1 MKGLVDLIRSSTC
14 YSLQELR
21 LMNCGLGITGA
32 KMLAESLNYCY
43 EQSMK
48 VGTPIEL
55 RVFAAGR
62 NRLENDGAKA
72 LSAVFSKMQS
82 LQEIVIP
89 QNGIYHQGMSALSE
103 ALKRNVNLQIINFND
118 NTVTA
123 KGAEYLAEAF
133 YSIENLREIN
143 LGDCLLRNSGGQI
156 LSDVLSDCHPD
167 LEYLN
172 LSGNEIG
179 PEVGLSIANSMGHKE
194 SLHQLILDSN
204 CFGEEG
210 IEAISQIMEDFGK
223 LDLLS
228 IEDDEGEADED
239 ENEDDCDDEYQEEE
253 EEHDEGNEET
263 EEDEECIVTSFK
275 AADQPKNDSFN
286 FNSSLKTSD
295 EDLVAA
301 FYNHASPSLTLFQE
315 ISGDRYESI
324 KNALSACPQDEYL
337 SHLAFIILKLA
348 AISDQS
354 PEAEALTSR
363 LFEEAFEYGKNNDRV
378 SLFFTSFFFKI
389 SVLCYIIK
397 F

>member
-32 KMLAESLNYCY
+32 KMLAESLNHCY

-89 QNGIYHQGMSALSE
+89 QNGIYHPGMAALAE
-103 ALKRNVNLQIINFND
+103 ALKQNVNLQIINFND
-118 NTVTA
+118 NTITA

-156 LSDVLSDCHPD
+156 LSDVLADCHPD

-179 PEVGLSIANSMGHKE
+179 PEVGSSIANAMAHKE
-194 SLHQLILDSN
+194 SLNQLVLDSN

-210 IEAISQIMEDFGK
+210 VEAICQIMEDNGK

-228 IEDDEGEADED
+228 LEDDEGEADED
-239 ENEDDCDDEYQEEE
+239 ENEDCEEEYQEEE
-253 EEHDEGNEET
+253 EEGHGEVN
-263 EEDEECIVTSFK
+263 EEDEECVVTGFK
-275 AADQPKNDSFN
+275 AGDQPKNDSFA

-295 EDLVAA
+295 EDPVAA
-301 FYNHASPSLTLFQE
+301 FYNQASPSVALFNE
-315 ISGDRYESI
+315 ISSDRYEAI
-324 KNALSACPQDEYL
+324 KTALSTCPQDEYL
-337 SHLAFIILKLA
+337 SHLVFIILKLA
-348 AISDQS
+348 AISEQS
-354 PEAEALTSR
+354 TEAASLTSR

-378 SLFFTSFFFKI
+378 SKSK
-389 SVLCYIIK
+389 K
-397 F
+397 